1 MAATLQQR
9 VRIAP
14 DLWALVEAA
23 AIVRH
28 VPPSSILDEALQSYF
43 GPRQDLADA
52 ARIVADMQSERE
64 AVLEKID
71 LLFLAASANIGDDI
85 D

>member
-1 MAATLQQR
+1 MPATLQQR

-23 AIVRH
+23 ARVRH
-28 VPPSSILDEALQSYF
+28 VPPSSILEEALQSYF

-52 ARIVADMQSERE
+52 ARMVADLQCERV
-64 AVLEKID
+64 AILEKID
-71 LLFLAASANIGDDI
+71 LLFLATASSFHEEA
-85 D
+85 